1 MQPEAQKMTTEVQ
14 QNAQLKPVSPWK
26 VIGLIILTVV
36 LSVGIT
42 LSAVYLAIFPM
53 EFKPVTLDQQEEQVL
68 EQKLQ
73 RLDPTTRQTARGPRP
88 LSEQPPLTPEP
99 YSEAGASRE
108 VSFSEKELN
117 ALLAKNTDLAH
128 RLAIDLSDDLASAKL
143 LVPLDP
149 EFPILGGKTLKLTA
163 GAEVRFENDRPV
175 VILKGVSLWGVPMPN
190 AWLGNNKNIDLVQ
203 EYGDRGF
210 WQAFAEG
217 VEEIEVKEGKLRIKL
232 KE

>member
-53 EFKPVTLDQQEEQVL
+53 EFKPVTLNQKEEQVL

-73 RLDPTTRQTARGPRP
+73 RLDPTARR
-88 LSEQPPLTPEP
+88 STNDEQATLTPEP
-99 YSEAGASRE
+99 YSEEGASRE
-108 VSFSEKELN
+108 IALTEKELN

-128 RLAIDLSDDLASAKL
+128 RLVIDLSEDLASAKL

-149 EFPILGGKTLKLTA
+149 ELPLLGGKTLKLTA
-163 GAEVRFENDRPV
+163 GAEVRITEGRPV

-190 AWLGNNKNIDLVQ
+190 AWLGNNKNIDLIQ

-210 WQAFAEG
+210 WKAFAEG